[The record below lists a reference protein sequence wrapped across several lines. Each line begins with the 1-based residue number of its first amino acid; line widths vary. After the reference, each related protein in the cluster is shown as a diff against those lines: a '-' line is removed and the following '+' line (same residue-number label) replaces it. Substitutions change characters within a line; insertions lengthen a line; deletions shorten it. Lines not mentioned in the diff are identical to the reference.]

1 MNQRTDNEK
10 FVNNLITLHSN
21 IIQILSQK
29 YLEDE
34 NKGSDVYM
42 YPELINDID
51 VFSKRIES
59 IQMIHDNFASKNPS
73 KLEPKT
79 VQVFLKLIEDDESQE
94 YALRLKNLVQII
106 NIDFEYPKTT
116 TVELILVPSDRKDIP
131 SDDPL
136 YSQINQFVS
145 IKKQF
150 EELSDDEQYLVI
162 NSTINDTG
170 SYKENMNMVLLGNIL
185 DAKHGKL
192 IKGYSKDISIDRF
205 HIIKNNLLKIRIRV
219 ITIKEL
225 LTVSITTEY
234 MSRLLFPLEK
244 YEIV

>member
-79 VQVFLKLIEDDESQE
+79 VQVFLKLIEEDDCEYSKSYEIKYESQE
-94 YALRLKNLVQII
+94 YALRLKILFKLLIPI
-106 NIDFEYPKTT
+106 LNI
-116 TVELILVPSDRKDIP
+116 
-131 SDDPL
+131 
-136 YSQINQFVS
+136 Q
-145 IKKQF
+145 
-150 EELSDDEQYLVI
+150 
-162 NSTINDTG
+162 
-170 SYKENMNMVLLGNIL
+170 
-185 DAKHGKL
+185 KL
-192 IKGYSKDISIDRF
+192 QQ
-205 HIIKNNLLKIRIRV
+205 
-219 ITIKEL
+219 
-225 LTVSITTEY
+225 
-234 MSRLLFPLEK
+234 
-244 YEIV
+244 